1 MINCEQAQHL
11 FDSYLNDELSASMV
25 AEVDAHRLECAA
37 CRHQLTL
44 MEACGNV
51 IRLDACEP
59 RPSADFTDRLMA
71 ILDEEKTSRRW
82 LGISRNMKVAGGL
95 LGVAATIA
103 AVVVFYPVEAP
114 TDAPDAPKI
123 SGRQVSPDMIKSAPA
138 ASMISGL
145 PLGLLFEATDNI
157 SSSLDLGH
165 YSIDHLRTT
174 IDPEDML
181 PRPYPDFDLPPAP
194 GKSELDI
201 IELLPDLDD
210 GGELL

>member
-1 MINCEQAQHL
+1 MISCEQAQHL
-11 FDSYLNDELSASMV
+11 FDSYLNDELSASLV

-37 CRHQLTL
+37 CRHQLVL

-82 LGISRNMKVAGGL
+82 LGISRGMKVAGGL
-95 LGVAATIA
+95 LGVAAAIA
-103 AVVVFYPVEAP
+103 AVVVFYPTAVQDDQIAGAEIP
-114 TDAPDAPKI
+114 
-123 SGRQVSPDMIKSAPA
+123 PDMIKSIPA
-138 ASMISGL
+138 ATMISGL
-145 PLGLLFEATDNI
+145 PLGLFFDATDNI
-157 SSSLDLGH
+157 SSSIDLGH

-181 PRPYPDFDLPPAP
+181 PSPYPDFDLLSAP
-194 GKSELDI
+194 GKPAPSRPELDI

>member
-1 MINCEQAQHL
+1 MISCEQTQHL
-11 FDSYLNDELSASMV
+11 FDSYLNDELSASLV
-25 AEVDAHRLECAA
+25 SEVDAHRLECAA
-37 CRHQLTL
+37 CRHQLAL

-71 ILDEEKTSRRW
+71 ILDEEKTSRPW
-82 LGISRNMKVAGGL
+82 LGISRGMNIAGGL
-95 LGVAATIA
+95 LGVAAAIA
-103 AVVVFYPVEAP
+103 AVVVFYPEGR
-114 TDAPDAPKI
+114 KI
-123 SGRQVSPDMIKSAPA
+123 SGRQVSPDMIKSTPA
-138 ASMISGL
+138 ASLISGL
-145 PLGLLFEATDNI
+145 PLGLFFEATDNI

-174 IDPEDML
+174 VDPEDLL
-181 PRPYPDFDLPPAP
+181 PSPYPDFDLLPASGQP
-194 GKSELDI
+194 ESDI